1 MACKMWIAF
10 AKIGKQEKSQ
20 DKLCIAIH
28 MPYNEKTVYS
38 KCVLLHLDE
47 NSVGKIVITFN
58 YAVR

>member
-20 DKLCIAIH
+20 DKVCIAIH

-38 KCVLLHLDE
+38 KYVLLHLDE

>member
-10 AKIGKQEKSQ
+10 TKIGKQEKSQ
-20 DKLCIAIH
+20 DKVCIAIH
-28 MPYNEKTVYS
+28 MPYSEKTVYS
-38 KCVLLHLDE
+38 KYVLLHLDE